1 MGTIEDVGKERLR
14 DCAEDS
20 VESPQDVRCG
30 RMASTRVEPGF
41 AACEAEENLLLE
53 LKTEVEVPE
62 KLEPEAGEGFDEL
75 LVLHRLQAGG

>member
-1 MGTIEDVGKERLR
+1 MR

-20 VESPQDVRCG
+20 VESPRDVRCG
-30 RMASTRVEPGF
+30 QMASTRVEPGF

-53 LKTEVEVPE
+53 LKSGAEVPE
-62 KLEPEAGEGFDEL
+62 KLEPEVGEGFGEL

>member
-1 MGTIEDVGKERLR
+1 MRG
-14 DCAEDS
+14 CAEDS
-20 VESPQDVRCG
+20 VESLRDVRCE
-30 RMASTRVEPGF
+30 RMASARVELGF

-53 LKTEVEVPE
+53 LKTGVEVPE